1 MVEPTTDDDL
11 VLKRRAQALQL
22 ANTGQRVGY
31 LLLLAAM
38 VTFFIGLAIGL
49 SGLTTTI
56 IVVCLALA
64 AVILAPA
71 IILGYA
77 AKAAEREERTGKTG
91 H

>member
-1 MVEPTTDDDL
+1 MDDDPIL
-11 VLKRRAQALQL
+11 RQRARALRL

-31 LLLLAAM
+31 LLLGFAL
-38 VTFFIGLAIGL
+38 VLFFFGLWN
-49 SGLTTTI
+49 GLTDGVTTLI
-56 IVVCLALA
+56 AIAMGLA

-77 AKAAEREERTGKTG
+77 AKAADREERTGKTG

>member
-1 MVEPTTDDDL
+1 MDDDEL
-11 VLKRRAQALQL
+11 ILKRRAQATRL
-22 ANTGQRVGY
+22 AATGQRVGY

-38 VTFFIGLAIGL
+38 VLFIGGL
-49 SGLTTTI
+49 IAGLNDTITTL
-56 IVVCLALA
+56 IVICLGLA

-77 AKAAEREERTGKTG
+77 AKAAEREERTGRTG